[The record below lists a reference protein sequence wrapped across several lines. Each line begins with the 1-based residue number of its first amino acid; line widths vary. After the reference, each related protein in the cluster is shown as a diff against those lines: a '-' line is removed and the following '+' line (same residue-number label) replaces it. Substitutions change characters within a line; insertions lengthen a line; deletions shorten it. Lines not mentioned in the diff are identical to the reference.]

1 MRQSIRNLHPYV
13 SLLLLLFLHIVAR
26 GGDIRGQVHFA
37 SPAQEEEISIPR
49 YTTRPAPKM
58 GMTASH
64 SVRAVVYIADAFPDS
79 NFAIPRVNPILDQRN
94 EQFVPYILPVLVGST
109 VDFPNNDRVYHNVF
123 SFSAAKTF
131 DLGKYPTKTSK
142 SVLFDRPGVV
152 SVYCEIHSHMNAFI
166 LVLPN
171 PYFCSIKEDGTFLIR
186 AVPQGTFTLAVF
198 AGRGLTTE
206 RKVTV
211 PATGQVTLDISL

>member
-13 SLLLLLFLHIVAR
+13 SLLLLLFLHVAAQ

-94 EQFVPYILPVLVGST
+94 EQFVPYILPVLVGSGVT
-109 VDFPNNDRVYHNVF
+109 KDNVAAILARTDGVIVASSLKRDGVWWNPVDTDRVKALMR
-123 SFSAAKTF
+123 AAQ
-131 DLGKYPTKTSK
+131 S
-142 SVLFDRPGVV
+142 
-152 SVYCEIHSHMNAFI
+152 
-166 LVLPN
+166 
-171 PYFCSIKEDGTFLIR
+171 
-186 AVPQGTFTLAVF
+186 
-198 AGRGLTTE
+198 
-206 RKVTV
+206 
-211 PATGQVTLDISL
+211 